1 VGRRDWRW
9 WEEFERTDPVAG
21 TSDVPQPAT
30 ERRNAVIIRWVVTV
44 GWSVLAVFKVW
55 EGAWL
60 FAAAY
65 AVCAIGFFFAYGVA
79 ARRRK
84 PPAE

>member
-9 WEEFERTDPVAG
+9 WEEFERTDSGPGPG
-21 TSDVPQPAT
+21 TGSPTDA
-30 ERRNAVIIRWVVTV
+30 RNALIVRWVVTV
-44 GWSVLAVFKVW
+44 GWSVLAVFKVL

-60 FAAAY
+60 FAGAY
-65 AVCAIGFFFAYGVA
+65 AVCAVGFFVAYGIV

-84 PPAE
+84 SPP

>member
-9 WEEFERTDPVAG
+9 WEEFEQTDPGSGPGPGAR
-21 TSDVPQPAT
+21 SPT
-30 ERRNAVIIRWVVTV
+30 EARNALIVRWVVTV
-44 GWSVLAVFKVW
+44 GWSVLAGFKAL

-65 AVCAIGFFFAYGVA
+65 AACAIGFFVAYGIA

-84 PPAE
+84 APP